1 MTKSTP
7 SFFRLGYICLA
18 LLCPIPAYAHPG
30 KLNAEGCH
38 TERKTGDYHYPGPR
52 PVSSTLSLT

>member
-1 MTKSTP
+1 MTKLAAQILSLP
-7 SFFRLGYICLA
+7 IA
-18 LLCPIPAYAHPG
+18 LLAAYPLSGAAHPG
-30 KLNAEGCH
+30 KINAEGCH